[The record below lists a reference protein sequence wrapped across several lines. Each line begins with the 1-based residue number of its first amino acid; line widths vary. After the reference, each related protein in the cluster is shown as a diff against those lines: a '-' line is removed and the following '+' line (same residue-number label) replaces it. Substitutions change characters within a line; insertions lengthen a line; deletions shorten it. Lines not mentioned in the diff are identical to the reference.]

1 MQPSA
6 FPPRRTRRA
15 DPRQA
20 MKKVSPGSRA
30 SPRHREGCSAASEP
44 DSPPPRPR
52 QVHIPKPHRQ
62 RRQGRH
68 LTTLGNRAPGGHRD
82 QGSPRSWRRQTHQKR
97 SRCHGTSPG
106 RPAARWKLREAVQ
119 ADRRRAARGREAK
132 QSHPRSHRAGGA
144 GLKVRASRD
153 RGALANNQALLG
165 PQAAP
170 PAPRRTETPRG
181 RTNWK
186 QASSNEGR
194 NQP

>member
-68 LTTLGNRAPGGHRD
+68 LTALGNRAPGGHRD
-82 QGSPRSWRRQTHQKR
+82 QGSPRSWRRQTHRKR

-119 ADRRRAARGREAK
+119 ADRRRAARGWEAK

-144 GLKVRASRD
+144 GTEGQGRPRQ
-153 RGALANNQALLG
+153 RGSGQQPSSAWSPG
-165 PQAAP
+165 RP
-170 PAPRRTETPRG
+170 PPPP
-181 RTNWK
+181 K
-186 QASSNEGR
+186 D
-194 NQP
+194 